1 MPRPTKD
8 AVSIDIAKDY
18 MDLNKD
24 REFWLELTELENIKV
39 CRYMLD
45 FMRKDQ
51 PNKEIIRDFI
61 IGWMQDAYNECREW
75 GDLTQIYCV

>member
-8 AVSIDIAKDY
+8 AASIDVAKDY
-18 MDLNKD
+18 MDLDKE

-45 FMRKDQ
+45 FMRGNE
-51 PNKEIIRDFI
+51 PNKEIIREFI
-61 IGWMQDAYNECREW
+61 IGWMKDCWEEGTKW
-75 GDLTQIYCV
+75 GGLTEVYCV